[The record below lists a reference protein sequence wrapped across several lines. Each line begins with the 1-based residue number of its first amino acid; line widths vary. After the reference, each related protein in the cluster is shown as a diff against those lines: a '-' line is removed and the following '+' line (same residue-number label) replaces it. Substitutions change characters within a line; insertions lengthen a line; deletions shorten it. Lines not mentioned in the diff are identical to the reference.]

1 MSMHLWSVES
11 LLADIKKMASD
22 DLYNCKLFTVEKDGK
37 SLKLKERQLTTSVLA
52 RVFCLFPETII
63 LVSDDGYVEI
73 PDEDGC
79 FNSVD
84 DLPVWTVTG
93 DSMNPTSAAPPTAMM
108 TPFAYQPPR
117 AAGRKTRARKWAPI
131 YRTSLFQQQKP
142 PGVRA
147 QESSDYVGTSSGS
160 RSVQPSAS
168 EPTIWRKYIEIC
180 KWSEREKQWKK
191 VSNLPLTLSEST
203 ANIQSVTEMVAA
215 DAFNGEAAVILD
227 NEYLQ
232 IPDTP
237 NTMGKQD
244 FLV

>member
-1 MSMHLWSVES
+1 MQAFRACHLCTFNVAAIFFRGHPYIWRTTVRHDICTSMHLWSVES

-73 PDEDGC
+73 LDEDGC

-131 YRTSLFQQQKP
+131 YRTSLFQHQKP

-147 QESSDYVGTSSGS
+147 QESSDYTSALHPGQGRFSHLRLNRPPGASTLKFASGANGRNS
-160 RSVQPSAS
+160 G
-168 EPTIWRKYIEIC
+168 
-180 KWSEREKQWKK
+180 KK
-191 VSNLPLTLSEST
+191 FLT
-203 ANIQSVTEMVAA
+203 
-215 DAFNGEAAVILD
+215 FR
-227 NEYLQ
+227 
-232 IPDTP
+232 
-237 NTMGKQD
+237 
-244 FLV
+244 